1 MEEVYCRH
9 ERLMYYIAGKYT
21 ESPVEREDIVQAAVL
36 SLLRNEATLQKL
48 PPYALA
54 NYISVAVRN
63 TAINMLKRSRQ
74 KSAQCIPLDEFS
86 EDNPQAY
93 LLSSEVKYLEKERRQ
108 ELLAAF
114 EEMTESDQLLLL
126 GKYTMDMSDTEL
138 AQVINCKPSSI
149 RMKLTRARRLFI
161 EKLRGGGESNE

>member
-1 MEEVYCRH
+1 M
-9 ERLMYYIAGKYT
+9 
-21 ESPVEREDIVQAAVL
+21 
-36 SLLRNEATLQKL
+36 
-48 PPYALA
+48 
-54 NYISVAVRN
+54 
-63 TAINMLKRSRQ
+63 
-74 KSAQCIPLDEFS
+74 
-86 EDNPQAY
+86 
-93 LLSSEVKYLEKERRQ
+93 EKERWQ

>member
-1 MEEVYCRH
+1 MFYCR
-9 ERLMYYIAGKYT
+9 
-21 ESPVEREDIVQAAVL
+21 
-36 SLLRNEATLQKL
+36 LR
-48 PPYALA
+48 PD
-54 NYISVAVRN
+54 
-63 TAINMLKRSRQ
+63 NMLKRSRQ
-74 KSAQCIPLDEFS
+74 ESAQCIPLDEFS